1 VGAAGGR
8 PPATVFGVNPRDA
21 CSRGLI
27 AEDPRVRAVSGAV
40 PAGWNSVER
49 YAVLPSAGRPQLLLP
64 RGSPAAGAAA
74 LRAFANGAPRGGRLA
89 AAAAAVAVRA
99 GASRA
104 AASVSI
110 CVAEA
115 TPPGDLGEL
124 VLSHHLAGVLDRS
137 RIDLAV
143 RVGGTR
149 PNSKP
154 VMRVTDGAEAVA
166 YVKVGSTGL
175 TRSLVA
181 AEADALRRLE
191 TAPPG
196 CFSVPRLL
204 HAGEWRGMTL
214 TAVTPVGGGRMAPE
228 PEPPAEATAELARG
242 AGVER
247 ARLIDGP
254 WWRRLRERIERVGA
268 EPQRALADRAA
279 AVFGEAELDHGRGHG
294 DWTPW
299 NMTRA
304 GGRLVAWD
312 WERSAMGV
320 PVGIDAMHH
329 CLLVLLNAC
338 HRPPGRA
345 VAETVGR
352 ATTLLAPAGVG
363 ADAAPALMAAE
374 LLEMSVRF
382 AEASDAGVTGLDDRF
397 GRALS
402 EFLDAG
408 YHESGRS

>member
-1 VGAAGGR
+1 MFV
-8 PPATVFGVNPRDA
+8 VNAREA
-21 CSRGLI
+21 CTRGLI
-27 AEDPRVRAVSGAV
+27 ADDPRVRAVSGAV
-40 PAGWNSVER
+40 PAGWELIER
-49 YAVLPSAGRPQLLLP
+49 YAILPSAGRPQLLLP
-64 RGSPAAGAAA
+64 RRSSAAGAAA
-74 LRAFANGAPRGGRLA
+74 LRDFANGAPRGGRLA
-89 AAAAAVAVRA
+89 AAAAALAVRA
-99 GASRA
+99 GAARA

-110 CVAEA
+110 CVAGA
-115 TPPGDLGEL
+115 TPGSDLGEL
-124 VLSHHLAGVLDRS
+124 VLSHHLTDCLDRS

-154 VMRVTDGAEAVA
+154 VMRVTAGAEAVA
-166 YVKVGSTGL
+166 YVKVGSTEL
-175 TRSLVA
+175 TRRLVA
-181 AEADALRRLE
+181 AEADALRSLQ
-191 TAPPG
+191 ASPPAS
-196 CFSVPRLL
+196 FSVPRLL
-204 HAGEWRGMTL
+204 HAGEWRDMTL
-214 TAVTPVGGGRMAPE
+214 TAVTPIGGGRMTPE

-247 ARLIDGP
+247 ARLIDGA
-254 WWRRLRERIERVGA
+254 WWRRLRERIDRVGA
-268 EPQRALADRAA
+268 EPQLGLADRAA
-279 AVFGEAELDHGRGHG
+279 SVFGEVELDHGRGHG

-312 WERSAMGV
+312 WERSAVGV

-329 CLLVLLNAC
+329 CLLVLMNARR
-338 HRPPGRA
+338 HPPGRA

-352 ATTLLAPAGVG
+352 AAALLTPAGVG

-382 AEASDAGVTGLDDRF
+382 AEAREAGVTGLDDRF

-402 EFLDAG
+402 KFLDAG
-408 YHESGRS
+408 YHGDRRS